1 MNTSKL
7 MKIAA
12 SLGLAAAFA
21 LPGAIT
27 VSPVFAEEGSIE
39 TIDVGTVDGVK
50 ENDSNPGITV
60 SENGTIVSGNTGNTN
75 GSSAQSST
83 GASSGKTDSYNSGET
98 VMSTYSSMSSTN
110 DVLNSIPGKFM
121 DTNTTVEGMSNKIT
135 SKGGELVDGIRRV
148 ALVIC
153 VGAFIVGAI
162 SMIGGA
168 ISHKGMAGPGLKA
181 LIISA
186 IAFAIIYY
194 APQILMWFTAWVVS

>member
-1 MNTSKL
+1 MKTSKFL
-7 MKIAA
+7 KIAA
-12 SLGLAAAFA
+12 SLGLAAAFVF
-21 LPGAIT
+21 PGVIT
-27 VSPVFAEEGSIE
+27 TTPVFAEEGSIE

-50 ENDSNPGITV
+50 GSVSNPGITV
-60 SENGTIVSGNTGNTN
+60 AGNGEIIPSNTENTS
-75 GSSAQSST
+75 GSSAQGSAGVSSDNT
-83 GASSGKTDSYNSGET
+83 ASYNSGET

-110 DVLNSIPGKFM
+110 DVLNSIPEKFM
-121 DTNTTVEGMSNKIT
+121 DTNTTVEGMSNKIS

-153 VGAFIVGAI
+153 VGAFIIGAI

-168 ISHKGMAGPGLKA
+168 ISHKGMVGPGLKA
-181 LIISA
+181 VIISA